1 MRAFAVQ
8 LLALLMFATGPG
20 VTDSR
25 AASTLR
31 LTFDRPID
39 STLAPF
45 LLAASKGFFR
55 DEGLA
60 VTTDVAK
67 STKDAIELVAK
78 GTTDIALADINALAR
93 YRDTDNAVS
102 LKAVF
107 VMFNQAPYAVVAR
120 KSRGVNALADVQG
133 KILGVPENDLSI
145 RLWPAVAKINGIKP
159 DKVKIEKIGLAV
171 REPMLSA
178 GQVDA
183 VTGFSYLA
191 PLNMR
196 DRGIP
201 DSDLAVFRFADY
213 GSEAYGA
220 ALIVNPKFASAQ
232 PDAVRGFL
240 RAVVAGLKLTA
251 SDAAGVVDDV
261 VAQIDGGNRDLEFER
276 LRLVLRDN
284 MVTRDVKRDGF
295 GSIDDKRFARALAQL
310 GEDYKFKKA
319 LTAAD
324 LFDASFLPPASARK
338 LD

>member
-1 MRAFAVQ
+1 MRSFVIQLAV
-8 LLALLMFATGPG
+8 LLMFAAGLG
-20 VTDSR
+20 ANDSH
-25 AASTLR
+25 ATTALR
-31 LTFDRPID
+31 LTYDRPVD
-39 STLAPF
+39 STFAPF

-55 DEGLA
+55 DEKLT
-60 VTTDVAK
+60 VSTDVAK
-67 STKDAIELVAK
+67 STKDAIARIATGE
-78 GTTDIALADINALAR
+78 TDMAVADINALAR
-93 YRDTDNAVS
+93 YRDAENGPP

-107 VMFNQAPYAVVAR
+107 ILFNHAPYAVIAR

-133 KILGVPENDLSI
+133 RILGVPDNDLSI
-145 RLWPAVAKINGIKP
+145 RFWPAVAKLNGINP
-159 DKVKIEKIGLAV
+159 QKVKIEKIGLAV

-201 DSDLAVFRFADY
+201 DSDLAVFRLSDY

-220 ALIVNPKFASAQ
+220 ALIVNPKFAAAQ
-232 PDAVRGFL
+232 PDAIRGFL
-240 RAVVAGLKLTA
+240 RAVIAGFKLTA
-251 SDAAGVVDDV
+251 DEPSRIIDDV
-261 VAQIDGGNRDLEFER
+261 VTQIDSGNRELEFER

-284 MVTRDVKRDGF
+284 LVTSEVKRNGF
-295 GSIDDKRFARALAQL
+295 GGIDDKRFARALAQL
-310 GEDYKFKKA
+310 GEDYKFKKT

-324 LFDASFLPPASARK
+324 LFDPSFLPPAAARK